1 LLYRVLKTGASAPV
15 FVCAPLDPDLKRG
28 RQRARSPVTVSP
40 WNGSVAFW
48 FLFRC
53 CFCSGTRARNFLAV
67 DTRLD
72 SGGAFDYGSAN
83 CRYDVQHLPDTS
95 YAESFCRLIAA
106 NAVLF
111 IGVVLALRRAR
122 NNG

>member
-1 LLYRVLKTGASAPV
+1 MEWIGRILVSVPVVLLLWHA
-15 FVCAPLDPDLKRG
+15 
-28 RQRARSPVTVSP
+28 
-40 WNGSVAFW
+40 GSE
-48 FLFRC
+48 
-53 CFCSGTRARNFLAV
+53 FLAV